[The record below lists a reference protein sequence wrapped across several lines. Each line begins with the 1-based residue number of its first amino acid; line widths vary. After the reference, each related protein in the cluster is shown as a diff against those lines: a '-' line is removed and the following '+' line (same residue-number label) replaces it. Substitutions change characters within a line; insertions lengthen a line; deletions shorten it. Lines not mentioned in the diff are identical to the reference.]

1 MLRKHRTLIMVVVVL
16 FALAASAVVGFML
29 VGRESQPSFVDNL
42 VFIPIV
48 IGKPEQDASA
58 ALEAAGLR
66 AEIRYE
72 PRALRKSE
80 GLVIGQ
86 IQPSRPFTSKGSS
99 IVLIVAR
106 R

>member
-1 MLRKHRTLIMVVVVL
+1 MLRKRRLLIAVVSVAV
-16 FALAASAVVGFML
+16 AASGVVGFMV

-42 VFIPIV
+42 VIIPTV
-48 IGKPEQDASA
+48 VGRPERDAIA

-72 PRALRKSE
+72 HRGAPKSA
-80 GLVIGQ
+80 GRVIGQ
-86 IQPSRPFTSKGSS
+86 IQPSRPFTSKGNS